1 MQKSSNRGRWVNKVG
16 LFNEDFQSHLLWFD
30 ALKRRIN
37 RRRTTCLLFGLF
49 GPSTQN
55 SGNFDLQLS
64 LQCVLLGTEMLMI
77 KPPHPQPGPSFSPT
91 ERANRLNWGRQ
102 STRRGSVWVCW
113 ASDNKGPRLRFKDNK
128 DVYHLRISN
137 LVDPARPH

>member
-1 MQKSSNRGRWVNKVG
+1 MSAVQR
-16 LFNEDFQSHLLWFD
+16 
-30 ALKRRIN
+30 
-37 RRRTTCLLFGLF
+37 LF

-137 LVDPARPH
+137 LVDPARPHCTRGGGPDQQPTNQSRINNATG